1 MIYLYT
7 GAVYPFILIVRT
19 KMFDYVPLRYIF
31 DFAEALMVGGVV
43 IHGVKGVWTALESG
57 QAPQR
62 AAQHGDGSD

>member
-1 MIYLYT
+1 
-7 GAVYPFILIVRT
+7 
-19 KMFDYVPLRYIF
+19 
-31 DFAEALMVGGVV
+31 MVGGVV